1 MMPAPRAPVPGSELD
16 QHLPKTPAFSPT
28 LGAHACECTGN
39 SKSTGVPPTNGA
51 PVPHNF
57 LVSFRLP
64 AGIQSLKARHRMYA
78 PASMGKRPPAAQQ
91 KQVQSRGNHLKH
103 FDSGCSSMPCSS
115 RTLKLHDWVSN
126 SNKAEDHQ
134 GDSRQEIRKRSAGS
148 LDDFSCTHLYFFI
161 KFLFPLS
168 LAPAPA
174 LSSSTPTVSPQDIAR
189 GRIVSGSGSSLQA

>member
-1 MMPAPRAPVPGSELD
+1 MHVNAQGIARARGSPL
-16 QHLPKTPAFSPT
+16 QM
-28 LGAHACECTGN
+28 GAR
-39 SKSTGVPPTNGA
+39 
-51 PVPHNF
+51 VPHNF
-57 LVSFRLP
+57 LVSLRLP

-103 FDSGCSSMPCSS
+103 FNGGRSSMPCSS

-134 GDSRQEIRKRSAGS
+134 GDSRQEIRRSAGS
-148 LDDFSCTHLYFFI
+148 LDDFSYTHLYFFI
-161 KFLFPLS
+161 KFLSPLS

-189 GRIVSGSGSSLQA
+189 GRIVSRSGSSLQA